1 MSPED
6 RHGPDLDPAGEIESL
21 RRQIDRANYL
31 YYVKDAPE
39 LSDDEYD
46 RLLRRLG
53 ELEAAH
59 PELIT
64 PESPTQRVGAP
75 PADKFAPVAHVVPM
89 LSLDNALNE
98 PEVREW
104 VARLRRLLGRTAG
117 GEPGE
122 LFETPL
128 DFVTEPKLDGVSLEL
143 VYEDGRLRTASTRGD
158 GSLGE
163 DVTGNVKTIHSIPL
177 RLLAE
182 GDLAPPRL
190 LEVRGEVYLPLA
202 AFERLNQE
210 RLEAGEK
217 VFANPRNAAAGSL
230 RQLDPAVTAARPLDA
245 FFYATGRMEPAAVTS
260 QVQLLT
266 ALPAWGLKVNPDWRH
281 CRDLDQIFEDFERLA
296 ARREEIPFEIDGM
309 VVKVNDFG
317 LRDVL
322 GQTARSPRWALAYKF
337 PANRKSS
344 TIERIEL
351 SVGRTGVL
359 TPIAVVAPVNIG
371 GVTVSRASLHNFDE
385 LEKKDVRPGDRVLV
399 QRAGDVIP
407 EIVAV
412 LDPDRPGRSEPLA
425 RPGTCPR
432 CGAPV
437 HRLEGEVALKCL
449 NLDCPAVRLGA
460 LIHFA
465 SKGALD
471 IDGLGPKVIEQL
483 LSQGLVQ
490 TPPDLFQL
498 GEADLVPLERLAEKS
513 AANLVGAIDRARKTT
528 LARVIYGLGIDL
540 VGETNAALLADH
552 FGTLDWLM
560 TAGRDDFFDDSGGPR
575 IKFIGPRTADSVLNF
590 FSLDQNRRIGRR
602 LIELLEIRGPD
613 RARLGASPLAGRTV
627 VLTGTLS
634 GLTREEAKDL
644 IGRRGGK
651 VTSSVSARTDLVVAG
666 ENPGSKLARARELGV
681 RVVDE
686 DAFLAMLE
694 PAPAAED

>member
-1 MSPED
+1 VNPED
-6 RHGPDLDPAGEIESL
+6 GHRPDIDPAAEIDSL
-21 RRQIDRANYL
+21 RRLIDRANYL

-39 LSDDEYD
+39 LTDDEYD
-46 RLLRRLG
+46 RQLRRLG

-64 PESPTQRVGAP
+64 PDSPTQRVGAA
-75 PADKFAPVAHVVPM
+75 PADKFAPVTHVVPM

-98 PEVREW
+98 REVREW
-104 VARLRRLLGRTAG
+104 VERLRRLLGRTAG
-117 GEPGE
+117 AEPGG
-122 LFETPL
+122 LFETSL

-143 VYEDGRLRTASTRGD
+143 VYEDGRLSTASTRGD
-158 GSLGE
+158 GRLGE

-182 GDLAPPRL
+182 GDLPPPRL

-202 AFERLNQE
+202 AFEQLNRE
-210 RLEAGEK
+210 RLESGDK

-245 FFYATGRMEPAAVTS
+245 FFYATGRMEPETVTS

-266 ALPAWGLKVNPDWRH
+266 ALPTWGLKVNPDWRH
-281 CRDLDQIFEDFERLA
+281 CRTLDQVLEDFERLA
-296 ARREEIPFEIDGM
+296 ARREELPFEIDGM
-309 VVKVNDFG
+309 VVKVNGFD
-317 LRDVL
+317 LREVL

-337 PANRKSS
+337 PANRQAS
-344 TIERIEL
+344 TVERIEI

-385 LEKKDVRPGDRVLV
+385 LENKDVRPGDRVLV

-412 LDPDRPGRSEPLA
+412 LDPDRPGRSGPPG
-425 RPGTCPR
+425 RPGNCPR

-437 HRLEGEVALKCL
+437 HRLEGEVALKCV

-465 SKGALD
+465 SKPALD

-490 TPPDLFQL
+490 TPPDLFDL
-498 GEADLVPLERLAEKS
+498 SEADLAPLERLAEKS

-552 FGTLDWLM
+552 FGTLDRLM
-560 TAGRDDFFDDSGGPR
+560 GAGRDDFFDDSGGPR
-575 IKFIGPRTADSVLNF
+575 IKFIGPRTVDSVLNF
-590 FSLDQNRRIGRR
+590 FSLDQNRQIGRR
-602 LIELLEIRGPD
+602 LIEILDIERPD
-613 RARLGASPLAGRTV
+613 RALPPASPLAGKNV

-634 GLTREEAKDL
+634 GLTRDEAKDL
-644 IGRRGGK
+644 IGRLGGK
-651 VTSSVSARTDLVVAG
+651 VTASVSAKTDLVVAG
-666 ENPGSKLARARELGV
+666 ENPGSKLTRARELGV

-686 DAFLAMLE
+686 DAFREMIE
-694 PAPAAED
+694 PAPAAKD